1 MEVKK
6 RIQVDV
12 FYAMTPFKLKCEK
25 NQFSQVPNCPKSLGK
40 AIMEITKMD
49 AKRKNVKKGLL
60 TKVILERRFST
71 L

>member
-12 FYAMTPFKLKCEK
+12 FYGMTPFKLKCEK
-25 NQFSQVPNCPKSLGK
+25 SQFSQVPNCPKSQGYK
-40 AIMEITKMD
+40 E
-49 AKRKNVKKGLL
+49 KKCKKSLL